1 VIGKEEKN
9 VASFSQIVLSE
20 SELRSAMKA
29 AYAAGFSEAQ
39 SAPGRELPSQ
49 AEQDLVLDN
58 MIAFI
63 KCGHKSDPIKEAKKK

>member
-1 VIGKEEKN
+1 MIGKEEKN

-20 SELRSAMKA
+20 SELRFAMKV

-39 SAPGRELPSQ
+39 SVPGRELPSQ
-49 AEQDLVLDN
+49 AEQDLVIDS
-58 MIAFI
+58 MIAAI